1 MSGNFLFIDIDTS
14 ALDALPGLIEKEA
27 AEAISEGA
35 ALLLNRIRTRFL
47 AHQDADGFTW
57 LPSQAALDRQKSGRG
72 GGTLFDTGTLFHSIQ
87 LYSIS
92 ALEMQIGTDVP
103 YGIFHQYGTAHLP
116 VRQFL
121 GFNQEDAD
129 LMNHVMIR
137 RIEELL

>member
-1 MSGNFLFIDIDTS
+1 MTGQLLFLDIDTS
-14 ALDALPGLIEKEA
+14 ALDGLPGLIEKEA

-35 ALLLNRIRTRFL
+35 ALLFNRIRTRYL
-47 AHQDADGFTW
+47 QQVDPDGIPW
-57 LPSQAALDRQKSGRG
+57 QPSEAALMRKKQGRG

-92 ALEMQIGTDVP
+92 PLEMQIGTDVP
-103 YGIFHQYGTAHLP
+103 YGIYHQEGTIHLP

-121 GFNQEDAD
+121 GFSLEDAD
-129 LMNHVMIR
+129 LMNDVMIR